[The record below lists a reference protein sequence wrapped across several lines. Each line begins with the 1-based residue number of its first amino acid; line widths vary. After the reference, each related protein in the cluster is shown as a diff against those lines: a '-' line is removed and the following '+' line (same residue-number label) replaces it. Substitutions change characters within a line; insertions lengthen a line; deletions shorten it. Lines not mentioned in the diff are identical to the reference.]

1 MVYLLFGTKDYKIN
15 EYIKN
20 ICKNTDKLNIS
31 KYDLNQD
38 NLINIIEDCE
48 TMSLFQDKKIIIVEN
63 ANIFTGSSS
72 KDSDV
77 IEKYLNNINPYT
89 ILILIV
95 HNEKI
100 DSRKKITKLVKEN
113 GQVIEFNSEENYETL
128 IKNMLKDYNIDY
140 KNIKLFLDRVGKNPL
155 IIENEINKI
164 KLYKDNSD
172 ITSKDI
178 INLTSKTLETDIFKL
193 INKIVLNDKEKTM
206 ELYHDLLKNG
216 EEPLKIII
224 ILANQFRIIY
234 QSKTLL
240 SKGFSEKDIAN
251 ILKIHP
257 YRVKLAIQNSRLYDS
272 KTLLDY
278 IYELADIDLKIKKG
292 LIDKNLALELFLL
305 Q

>member
-63 ANIFTGSSS
+63 ANVFTGSSS